1 MKKLAGLLAACLF
14 VSSIGL
20 AGIAFADDTSV
31 VVGDKL
37 EFAPGSEPIIGGQ
50 PLDAAA
56 SRDFRGAGRDGLLV

>member
-1 MKKLAGLLAACLF
+1 MCGGEDSALCPQLGGIMKKLAGLLAACLF

-37 EFAPGSEPIIGGQ
+37 EFAPGSNQ
-50 PLDAAA
+50 SLWTTA
-56 SRDFRGAGRDGLLV
+56 